1 MRCERVYIASTA
13 TWLPPSMSAQD
24 AIAAGAADEAMV
36 EATGQVAVAVADT
49 ESAPEMAALAGAE
62 ALARSGLEPAD
73 IALLL
78 HAGVF
83 YSGHDMWAPASFVQR
98 AAVGADCLA
107 MEVRQASNGGM
118 ACLEFAVA
126 YLRADPDRV
135 AALLT
140 TGDKFCL
147 PRFDRW
153 RSDPGTVYADGGTA
167 VVVSARPGF
176 ARLLSLVSVSA
187 SELEGMAR
195 GTDPFADEPFQYRSQ
210 VDVEECKRGFLS
222 QVGLPYMIARLS
234 AGQLAVVTRALDD
247 AEVKLDDIAGFA
259 LPHHGRRRLDAGYLR
274 PFGIDVER
282 TTWPWS
288 RGVGHLGA
296 GDPFAGLEHLAAS
309 GAVAPGQLCLLTS
322 VGAGFT
328 WSAAVVEILERP
340 PWTDAV
346 CPNRR

>member
-1 MRCERVYIASTA
+1 MRCEGVYIAGTA
-13 TWLPPSMSAQD
+13 AWLPPAVSARD
-24 AIAAGAADEAMV
+24 AVASGAADQALV
-36 EATGQVAVAVADT
+36 ETTGQLSVAVAGA
-49 ESAPEMAALAGAE
+49 ESGPEMAALAGKN
-62 ALARSGLEPAD
+62 ALARSGLEPAE
-73 IALLL
+73 IALVL

-98 AAVGADCLA
+98 ATVATDCLA

-118 ACLEFAVA
+118 ACLEFAVP
-126 YLRADPDRV
+126 YLQADPRRA

-140 TGDKFCL
+140 TGDKFCQ

-167 VVVSARPGF
+167 VVLSARTGF

-187 SELEGMAR
+187 SDLEGMAR
-195 GTDPFADEPFQYRSQ
+195 GTDPFADEPFQFRPR
-210 VDVEECKRGFLS
+210 VDVEECKRGFLG
-222 QVGLPYMIARLS
+222 QVGLAYMIGRLS

-259 LPHHGRRRLDAGYLR
+259 LPHQGRRRLDAGYLR
-274 PFGIDVER
+274 PFDIDVER

-296 GDPFAGLEHLAAS
+296 GDPFAGLDHLVAS
-309 GAVAPGQLCLLTS
+309 GAVAPGDLCLLAS

-340 PWTDAV
+340 QWTDD
-346 CPNRR
+346 PDRR